1 MALSE
6 HEQRMLDELER
17 HLYEHDADVMPT
29 VEEHAPSLSTRS
41 LVLTFLAVAA
51 GLGVILAG
59 VAFQLPLLGVL
70 GFALMVLGVAMALSR
85 RPAESA
91 ERPAEAPTSPAG
103 GAHRAATGAREPHG
117 PSFMDKLDERW
128 DRRQQNPGA

>member
-17 HLYEHDADVMPT
+17 HLYEHDADVVPT
-29 VEEHAPSLSTRS
+29 AEQSAPSVSTRG
-41 LVLTFLAVAA
+41 LVLTCLAVAA

-59 VAFQLPLLGVL
+59 VALQQPLLGVL
-70 GFALMVLGVAMALSR
+70 GFALMVLGVATALSR
-85 RPAESA
+85 GGGPRDGAG
-91 ERPAEAPTSPAG
+91 APPAG
-103 GAHRAATGAREPHG
+103 GASAARGERG

-128 DRRQQNPGA
+128 DRRQQHPGA